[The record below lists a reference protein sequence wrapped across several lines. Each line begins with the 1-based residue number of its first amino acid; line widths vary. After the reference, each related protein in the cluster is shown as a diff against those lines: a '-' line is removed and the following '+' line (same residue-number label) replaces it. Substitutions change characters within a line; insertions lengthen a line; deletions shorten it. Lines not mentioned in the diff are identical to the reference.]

1 MPTKPLAW
9 GARVSQPFRD
19 RVYRLC
25 GELSWSEDHASWLM
39 SCMALE
45 TGRTFSPSVKN
56 PGSSAVGLVQFLER
70 TAQYIGTSTAALR
83 KMSAVEQLDYVQ
95 RYLAPYSP
103 RIRSLEDMYL
113 SILWPTAVGKPL
125 DLVLWRK
132 GDPIYKA
139 NKGLDANKNGSITK
153 REAAQKVRDLL
164 TDGLKPGNVWTPGGY
179 V

>member
-25 GELSWSEDHASWLM
+25 AELSWSEDHASWLM
-39 SCMALE
+39 ACMAFE
-45 TGRTFSPSVKN
+45 TGRTFSPTIRN
-56 PGSSAVGLVQFLER
+56 PGSTSVGLIQFVAK
-70 TAQYIGTSTAALR
+70 TAQYIGTSTAALK

-95 RYLAPYSP
+95 RYMAPYSP
-103 RIRSLEDMYL
+103 RIRSLEDLYL
-113 SILWPTAVGKPL
+113 SILWPAAVGKPL

-132 GDPIYKA
+132 GDPTYKA

-153 REAAQKVRDLL
+153 REAAQKARDFLVE
-164 TDGLKPGNVWTPGGY
+164 GMKPANVWLPGGY